1 MLNAGKAD
9 ANSAM
14 RAVMEM
20 EGLVKEEGMRN
31 FLVLGGAD
39 GFKIILNANRF
50 SRFISNPRKVL
61 LHEVQHLVQNIES
74 FARGSNPNI
83 SYQDFQTEHK
93 RVKKEVEL
101 LRRRS
106 DADAGVLE
114 AAGRKLAAF
123 DEVEFKSADKR
134 IVQENAWLLLQNWCV
149 FRASKNSHITH
160 IYDIFLKQRVFAKN
174 LASLST
180 CRILSGQGGIRTLGT
195 VLPYTRFSN
204 VEQWIVNY

>member
-14 RAVMEM
+14 RTVMEM

-39 GFKIILNANRF
+39 EFKIILNANRF

-114 AAGRKLAAF
+114 SAGRKLAAF
-123 DEVEFKSADKR
+123 DEVEYKSADNR

-149 FRASKNSHITH
+149 FSAS
-160 IYDIFLKQRVFAKN
+160 
-174 LASLST
+174 
-180 CRILSGQGGIRTLGT
+180 
-195 VLPYTRFSN
+195 
-204 VEQWIVNY
+204 